1 MDLKILDKAFKLAAT
16 LNKDEGCYVLEL
28 EGTTFVKGIG
38 NWLKGENPELADIV
52 VRQDNDDYEYSFHG
66 DLEEEEQEE
75 LLEHLQPYIHKL
87 QLEKM
92 KMLEKKKKPTS
103 KKAKI

>member
-1 MDLKILDKAFKLAAT
+1 MDLKKLDKAFKLAAT

-75 LLEHLQPYIHKL
+75 LLDHLQPYIHKL

-92 KMLEKKKKPTS
+92 LEKKKTTS

>member
-1 MDLKILDKAFKLAAT
+1 MDLKTLDKAFKLAAT

-92 KMLEKKKKPTS
+92 LEKKKTTS